1 VRINTSLIFW
11 GVTFITAGLV
21 ALAFQTGTIDA
32 DAASDVWRFWPVV
45 IIVIGIAVI
54 AARTPFA
61 VLATVVA
68 AVVVGGMAG
77 TLVAGIPNGFS
88 FGCEG
93 NAEQTIADDGS
104 FGATAEV
111 DLSLNCGELDVTT
124 TTGSDWSVEAD
135 YAADP
140 PTITAGDDTL
150 RVESGDDFSFFGF
163 ADADQAWNVLLPTD
177 PDLDLEV
184 DANAASSTLD
194 LDGATLSR
202 LSIDANAGEVVVMLP
217 AATVDG
223 LSVSANAGSISIEVD
238 EATELSGSVEM
249 NAGSFELCVPDGVG
263 LEITM
268 SDDNVTFSHNLDERG
283 LTREGDV
290 WHLGSGDAVSLS
302 IEGNAASFE
311 LNPEGGCK

>member
-1 VRINTSLIFW
+1 MRINTSLIFW
-11 GVTFITAGLV
+11 GVTFITAGVV
-21 ALAFQTGTIDA
+21 ALAFQTGAIDA
-32 DAASDVWRFWPVV
+32 DTASDVWRFWPVV

-93 NAEQTIADDGS
+93 NAEETIADEGS
-104 FGATAEV
+104 FGAEAEV
-111 DLSLNCGELDVTT
+111 DLSLNCGELMVTT
-124 TTGSDWSVEAD
+124 ATGSDWSVEAD
-135 YAADP
+135 YAGDP

-163 ADADQAWNVLLPTD
+163 SDADQAWNVVLPTD

-194 LDGATLSR
+194 LDDATLTR
-202 LSIDANAGEVVVMLP
+202 LSIDANAGEVVTRLP
-217 AATVDG
+217 AATVDA

-238 EATELSGSVEM
+238 DATELSGSIEM
-249 NAGSFELCVPDGVG
+249 NAGSLELCVPDGVG

-283 LTREGDV
+283 LTRDGDV
-290 WHLGSGDAVSLS
+290 WRMGTGDAISLS

-311 LNPEGGCK
+311 LNPEGGCQ